1 MKKIAVSVS
10 ILIASLVTVVDAN
23 AADATLGYQIVQQ
36 GTLLEQYS
44 TQASQL
50 QQQISMLQDAYR
62 NSTGLP
68 IQAWSSAQSYI
79 NQLTGLIG
87 NASGLSY
94 SSSNVLDQV
103 NTTYGNGETILPD
116 YKNRVGDWNKNILSQ
131 VGSVLRA
138 YNQQT
143 NTALDVQRNMET
155 IMNASQTAQ
164 GRMQVLQAGNQI
176 ASIAVNE
183 LQNLQQVVMAGNQ
196 AQLNY
201 IASQTEKQNQREKP
215 LKNFLKPTNGNW

>member
-1 MKKIAVSVS
+1 MKKLAVSIS
-10 ILIASLVTVVDAN
+10 ILISSIIGVQEVN
-23 AADATLGYQIVQQ
+23 AATSTLGYQIVQQ

-50 QQQISMLQDAYR
+50 QQQISMLQDAYK
-62 NSTGLP
+62 NSAGLP
-68 IQAWSSAQSYI
+68 IQAWSSAQTYI
-79 NQLTGLIG
+79 NQLTGIIS

-94 SSSNVLDQV
+94 GSSNVLDQV
-103 NTTYGNGETILPD
+103 NATYGNGNSILPD
-116 YKNRVGDWNKNILSQ
+116 YKTRVGDWNRNILSQ
-131 VGSVLRA
+131 VGNILRV

-143 NTALDVQRNMET
+143 NSAMDVQRSMET

-201 IASQTEKQNQREKP
+201 IATQTEKQNQKDKAVQGFMQSRK
-215 LKNFLKPTNGNW
+215 GNW